1 MKYDVIV
8 VGSGSAGG
16 VLATRLSEDPGRSVL
31 LLEAGPDY
39 PDFEYL
45 PDDLKYSTT
54 EAAFQKGAAHSWNY
68 VGTATPKFQEHMLVP
83 RAKVMGGCSAHNGP
97 GPMFFRGVPADYD
110 AWAAAGNDLWS
121 FEKVLP
127 YFRKLETDE
136 DVGKKGIEAEYHG
149 SDGPIR
155 VHRHKRD
162 TWHPFSEA
170 FYEAALA
177 AGFLE
182 HPDVNHPRHTG
193 ISPRAENNVEGVRQS
208 TALTYI
214 NPNRHRLNFTIG
226 ANAHVTRVL
235 FDGTRAV
242 GVQVESGG
250 EEFTVEGD
258 EIVLSGGAVG
268 SPQLLMLSGVGPAV
282 RLRSLGIPVV
292 HPSPGVGQ
300 NMRDHTAVPVLL
312 AVHDTSQLHP
322 QGSRQHVILRYTSE
336 GSDLADDMII
346 NPSNFASRV
355 RFGGSAL
362 EAEGVAINCGLYLA
376 VGAGELA
383 ITATDPHTQPHMD
396 FKYLANPFD
405 IKRMRDSVRLHVRM
419 AEGPQFKSIV
429 AGRITPTDEEL
440 ASDAALDGWL
450 LRNARTCYHVSGTCK
465 MGPSSDPMAVVDQHG
480 RVHGVEG
487 LRVVDASIMPDVV
500 RANTNATTLMIG
512 ERVADLMKGR

>member
-8 VGSGSAGG
+8 VGGGSGGG
-16 VLATRLSEDPGRSVL
+16 ILATRLSEDPGRSVL

-54 EAAFQKGAAHSWNY
+54 EAAFQKDAAHSWSY
-68 VGTATPKFQEHMLVP
+68 VGVATPHFDEPMLVP

-127 YFRKLETDE
+127 YFRKMETDQ
-136 DVGKKGIEAEYHG
+136 DVGTTGIEAKYHG

-155 VHRHKRD
+155 VHRHKRES
-162 TWHPFSEA
+162 WYPFSEA
-170 FYEAALA
+170 YYEAAVA
-177 AGFLE
+177 AGFPE
-182 HPDVNHPRHTG
+182 HPDVNHPGYAG
-193 ISPRAENNVEGVRQS
+193 ISPRCENNVDGVRQS

-214 NPNRHRLNFTIG
+214 NPNRHRLNLTIR

-235 FDGTRAV
+235 FDGARAV
-242 GVQVESGG
+242 GVEVESGG
-250 EEFTVEGD
+250 ETFTVEGG
-258 EIVLSGGAVG
+258 EIVLSAGAVG
-268 SPQLLMLSGVGPAV
+268 SPQLLMLSGVGPAD
-282 RLRSLGIPVV
+282 RLRALDIPIV
-292 HPSPGVGQ
+292 HPSPGVGR
-300 NMRDHTAVPVLL
+300 NMRDHSAVPVVL
-312 AVHDTSQLHP
+312 AVREGFQLHP
-322 QGSRQHVILRYTSE
+322 KGPRQHVILRYTSE
-336 GSDLADDMII
+336 GSDLHDDMVI

-355 RFGGSAL
+355 KFGGSAL
-362 EAEGVAINCGLYLA
+362 EAEGVSINCGLYLA
-376 VGAGELA
+376 VGAGELTLTSA
-383 ITATDPHTQPHMD
+383 DPHTQPHMD
-396 FKYLANPFD
+396 YRYLSDPFD

-419 AEGPQFKSIV
+419 AEGPQFDKIV
-429 AGRITPTDEEL
+429 AGRITPTDEDL
-440 ASDAALDGWL
+440 ASDAALDAWL

-487 LRVVDASIMPDVV
+487 LRVADASIMPDVI

-512 ERVADLMKGR
+512 ERVADLIRTR